1 MRQRKNRLRV
11 GIFTHNYPINSK
23 DRKDAGIFIYDFAQE
38 LAKRAD
44 VFVFCPDF
52 GGKKENYKKVPVKWF
67 DWGGGNEKFGNWKL
81 FNPIY
86 VYKFFKLIF
95 LGQIEAIKF
104 AKKNK
109 IDYCL
114 CCWAVPSA
122 IFGLRVNQ
130 SLGIPYASWSLG
142 SDVNKYIRFPI
153 LGQLIYFAMKK
164 SKRLYANSFR
174 LCELVK
180 EVSGK
185 ECNFLPAITDF
196 KLKKIVKPKLNKR
209 KFNFLYVGR
218 LENVKG
224 PDVLVEAVN
233 ILSEK
238 RKNFVVNVLG
248 DGSMM
253 NSLREKSK
261 DVSDYINFI
270 RWADE
275 AAVGGYMKESNC
287 LLIPS
292 RNESLPLVMIE
303 AAKVNL
309 PVIATDVG
317 DCKRMVK
324 KYRLGAVVQKERP
337 DEFAGAM
344 NKMMDKKID
353 VKLAKFEELT
363 HDFSQFEA
371 VKTFLSGISTK

>member
-1 MRQRKNRLRV
+1 MRRQKNKVRI
-11 GIFTHNYPINSK
+11 GILTHNYPITSK

-38 LAKRAD
+38 LAKNAD

-52 GGKKENYKKVPVKWF
+52 GGKKEKYKKVPVTWF

-81 FNPIY
+81 FNPLY

-95 LGQIEAIKF
+95 LGQREAIKF
-104 AKKNK
+104 AQKNN

-122 IFGLRVNQ
+122 IFGLRINQ

-164 SKRLYANSFR
+164 SLRLYANSFR
-174 LCELVK
+174 LCEIVK
-180 EVSGK
+180 HVSGR
-185 ECNFLPAITDF
+185 ECDFLPAITDF
-196 KLKKIVKPKLNKR
+196 KLKNVVKPKLNKN

-224 PDVLVEAVN
+224 PDLLVQAVE
-233 ILSEK
+233 ILSKK

-253 NSLREKSK
+253 DTLQEKSK
-261 DVSDYINFI
+261 NISNYINFVG
-270 RWADE
+270 WADE
-275 AAVGGYMKESNC
+275 AVVGGYMKESKC
-287 LLIPS
+287 LVIPS

-303 AAKVNL
+303 AAKVKL
-309 PVIATDVG
+309 SVIATDVG
-317 DCKRMVK
+317 DCERMIK
-324 KYRLGAVVQKERP
+324 KYKLGIVAGKENP
-337 DEFAGAM
+337 NMLAKAM
-344 NKMMDKKID
+344 GNMID
-353 VKLAKFEELT
+353 MKVNIKLAKFTDLT
-363 HDFSQFEA
+363 RDFSQSRA
-371 VKTFLSGISTK
+371 TKTFLSGIIK